1 MPDNDVSQSFIF
13 LEELRFLA
21 NEIGSNKLLTQGPG
35 GNISYK
41 DGNQLWIK
49 ASGTHLKDA
58 LTEQIFVGLDLLETR
73 SNIHNKIEN
82 FPNRFGEINNGL
94 RSSIETS
101 MHAQIEAPY
110 VAHVHS
116 VGSVSMS
123 LLLDQNRAIRSAS
136 NFCKV
141 SYAAY
146 IRPGIGLARAIRE
159 VVEPDSRAVLLGNHG
174 LTVWGD
180 SSSECMEI
188 IENLER
194 IWGEEFQNQSTK
206 LTDGDSSWKKVL
218 TNGILVPDE
227 VVFLGEKPFFSD
239 ILNDDVQEL
248 LSPFARKKYGE
259 SEWIADF
266 VDVLSMIAKNVGN
279 FEEVRYLNSDEIA
292 ELVNWDAE
300 KFRQGS
306 K

>member
-1 MPDNDVSQSFIF
+1 MPSNDVGQSFIF

-21 NEIGSNKLLTQGPG
+21 NEIGGNRLLTQGPG

-58 LTEQIFVGLDLLETR
+58 LVKQIFVGLDLLETR
-73 SNIHNKIEN
+73 SNIHNEIEN
-82 FPNRFGEINNGL
+82 FPIRFGEIDSGL

-141 SYAAY
+141 SYAPY

-180 SSSECMEI
+180 SSSECMDI

-194 IWGEEFQNQSTK
+194 IWGEEFQEQTSK
-206 LTDGDSSWKKVL
+206 HTDDDSSWKKVL

-227 VVFLGEKPFFSD
+227 VVFLGEKPFFND
-239 ILNDDVQEL
+239 ILNDDIQEL
-248 LSPFARKKYGE
+248 LSPLARKKHYE

-266 VDVLSMIAKNVGN
+266 VDVLSMIAKNVEN
-279 FEEVRYLNSDEIA
+279 FEKVRYLNSDEIA

-300 KFRQGS
+300 KFRQDS